1 MPLRGYSWPG
11 RPAIFLL
18 AGLGPGRTAWV
29 AAHETAH
36 VADEPGKPDAE
47 AGRTRLPITC
57 SGTAF
62 TAALAPSSITGVV
75 RLKDFTP

>member
-47 AGRTRLPITC
+47 ARADAFADHLLGHGVH
-57 SGTAF
+57 SG
-62 TAALAPSSITGVV
+62 LGSVV
-75 RLKDFTP
+75 YHRRRSA